1 MRGQQV
7 GRPTGNRL
15 LRACGIGVL
24 WAALLLS
31 LLILLPLLARYGA
44 RRTDLS
50 GFNDPL
56 ALFAYL
62 ELGALFL
69 AAAGLIWLTGICTLL
84 LICATL
90 RSGQRVWTAGER
102 LLHAVSPKLTRNLL
116 ATALGVGI
124 SATALA
130 PAHAATETDP
140 FEINLSWAAEAT
152 VPAENLGLQAGLTA
166 APEPSPAAEAEET
179 TTVTVRAGDSLW
191 KIAQRQL
198 PDSATNTQI
207 DAAWRQWYDLNAE
220 VIGADPDLIYPGMV
234 LVAPE

>member
-7 GRPTGNRL
+7 GRAPGNRL
-15 LRACGIGVL
+15 LRTCGIGAL

-31 LLILLPLLARYGA
+31 LSILLPLLARYGTH
-44 RRTDLS
+44 REDL
-50 GFNDPL
+50 GEFNNPL
-56 ALFAYL
+56 ALFIYL

-69 AAAGLIWLTGICTLL
+69 AAAGLTWLAGVSTLL
-84 LICATL
+84 LVCAVL
-90 RSGQRVWTAGER
+90 RSSHRTWKAGER

-116 ATALGVGI
+116 ATALGLGI

-140 FEINLSWAAEAT
+140 FEINLSWAPEAT
-152 VPAENLGLQAGLTA
+152 VPTENVGLDAGLTA
-166 APEPSPAAEAEET
+166 VPEPSSTAELEEA

-198 PDSATNTQI
+198 PDSATNAQI
-207 DAAWRQWYDLNAE
+207 DATWRQWYDLNAE

-234 LVAPE
+234 LVTPE